1 MQHGQFWSKLSY
13 LKSKNPLNDA
23 TILNFQPFSMH
34 CLGNFDFSGFQQKD
48 NQPGAKG
55 ATTPVFQE
63 RLKGQALSARL
74 LKALDKLSKIV
85 FMVQGASVHQT
96 CPILIWSFLFP
107 VLIWKGP
114 KSVHGSYLDKLPQ
127 EDARFVFLLPPG
139 HDPIAKQALTLCWTW
154 NNAGWHEIKGKRAW
168 KRFG

>member
-1 MQHGQFWSKLSY
+1 
-13 LKSKNPLNDA
+13 
-23 TILNFQPFSMH
+23 MH

-74 LKALDKLSKIV
+74 LKALDKLSKIA
-85 FMVQGASVHQT
+85 FMVQGASVHQI
-96 CPILIWSFLFP
+96 CPMMSLSFLFP

-114 KSVHGSYLDKLPQ
+114 KRFDGS
-127 EDARFVFLLPPG
+127 
-139 HDPIAKQALTLCWTW
+139 
-154 NNAGWHEIKGKRAW
+154 
-168 KRFG
+168 